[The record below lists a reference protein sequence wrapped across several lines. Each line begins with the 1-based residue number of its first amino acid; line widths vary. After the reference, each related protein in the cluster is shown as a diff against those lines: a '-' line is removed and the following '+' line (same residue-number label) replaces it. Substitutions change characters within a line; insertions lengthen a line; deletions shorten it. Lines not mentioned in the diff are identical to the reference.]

1 MINRFISGDFGLAK
15 TCWFG
20 LLTLVGG
27 SVTTSF
33 VGHAGRK
40 WDADIH
46 SAFELDNVYFA
57 LLFVISVSIWRAA
70 GKYDG
75 PPAWALLAKATVVVY
90 WVSHIAIQVYI
101 HLIL

>member
-20 LLTLVGG
+20 LLTLVGTK
-27 SVTTSF
+27 VTFFF

-70 GKYDG
+70 GKCDG
-75 PPAWALLAKATVVVY
+75 PSAWALLAKATVVVY
-90 WVSHIAIQVYI
+90 WVSHIASNVYTN
-101 HLIL
+101 LIL